1 VSTTKRKRATRG
13 RKTAEYDDEGV
24 LRAAVLDYCVA
35 EWKNLTGVDW
45 TPENGRQSEEILGAY
60 RSAVDAY
67 KGLVASIDA
76 ASRIVERYPKDAPD
90 TPDFR
95 VDFLRSFFESLSQET
110 RSWVNAHRKA
120 RDERWFTDENS
131 RARIAHW
138 QLALGLPS
146 DAHHLAVLSLL
157 VGHWPLG
164 VVRGTVAAVVDKER
178 HAMANVLQRIGQRV
192 PVLVKMHAARDGA
205 SSRRRGR

>member
-1 VSTTKRKRATRG
+1 MTPRKRRG
-13 RKTAEYDDEGV
+13 AAVGRNIAEYDDFRS
-24 LRAAVLDYCVA
+24 LRAAVRDYCVA
-35 EWKNLTGVDW
+35 EWKRLTGAEW
-45 TPENGRQSEEILGAY
+45 TPENGRQTKEILGAY

-95 VDFLRSFFESLSQET
+95 VDFLGSFFESLSQET
-110 RSWVNAHRKA
+110 RCWVNANRKA
-120 RDERWFTDENS
+120 RDERWFADENS

-192 PVLVKMHAARDGA
+192 PVLVKMHAARNGA

>member
-1 VSTTKRKRATRG
+1 LTPGKRSGTRVG
-13 RKTAEYDDEGV
+13 REVAKYDDARK
-24 LRAAVLDYCVA
+24 LRAAVRDYCVA
-35 EWKNLTGVDW
+35 EWKKLTGAEW
-45 TPENGRQSEEILGAY
+45 TLENERQAKEILGAY
-60 RSAVDAY
+60 RPAVDAY
-67 KGLVASIDA
+67 KGLIASIDA
-76 ASRIVERYPKDAPD
+76 ASRTVERYPKDAPD

-110 RSWVNAHRKA
+110 RCWMNAHRKA
-120 RDERWFTDENS
+120 RDERWLTDENS

-146 DAHHLAVLSLL
+146 DAHRLAVLSLL

-164 VVRGTVAAVVDKER
+164 VSRGTVAAVVDKER
-178 HAMANVLQRIGQRV
+178 HAMANVLERIGQRL
-192 PVLVKMHAARDGA
+192 PVLVKMHAARNGA